1 MITLSHINPHNYVIG
16 PCYVMSAMSAMSVLY
31 FYSYVVYTGVGCGSF
46 IFSGTSVRFCLSFR
60 CIVVENSF

>member
-1 MITLSHINPHNYVIG
+1 
-16 PCYVMSAMSAMSVLY
+16 MSAMSAMSVLY